1 MNIQFNSIQYNTIQY
16 NKKHPRVSAKI
27 VQVIQ
32 SVMVK
37 SQKKWAVKMQ
47 EYWGW
52 FHKAILDQFIVLG
65 KSKICSLTS
74 LMQVRLFHKDKD

>member
-37 SQKKWAVKMQ
+37 SQKK
-47 EYWGW
+47 
-52 FHKAILDQFIVLG
+52 
-65 KSKICSLTS
+65 
-74 LMQVRLFHKDKD
+74 